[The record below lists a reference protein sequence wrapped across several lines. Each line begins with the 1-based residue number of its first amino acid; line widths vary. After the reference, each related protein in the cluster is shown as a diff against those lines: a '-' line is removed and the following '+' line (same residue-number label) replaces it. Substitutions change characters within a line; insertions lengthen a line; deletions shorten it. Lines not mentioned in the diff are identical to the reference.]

1 MRHKHIHVQKAS
13 GKMETFSEN
22 KLRSSLIRSK
32 ATYEEANSIISQL
45 QSEIVNGIST
55 NKIYSLAFRLLKKQ
69 NTHNASRYN
78 LKNGMMELGPSGYP
92 FEKFIAALFHAQ
104 GYQTET
110 GLILQGKCI
119 THEVDVK
126 AKKNG
131 EVMLMECKY
140 KNQGGLSVD
149 VKVPLYINSRFDDL
163 LHNSS
168 ELGHYKKFKGWIV
181 TNSRFT
187 DDAKAYAQC
196 KNIQLLSWDY
206 PAKYALKDLIDQ
218 TGLYPVTCLTS
229 LLTEEK
235 KSLLDENIIL
245 AKDLCFNRKVLV
257 KIGVDDKR
265 IDQILNEAKQLCE
278 LAII

>member
-1 MRHKHIHVQKAS
+1 MSHKHIHVQKAS
-13 GKMETFSEN
+13 GKMETFSES
-22 KLRSSLIRSK
+22 KLRNSLMRSN
-32 ATYEEANSIISQL
+32 ATYEEANSIITQL

-69 NTHNASRYN
+69 NSHNASRYN

-92 FEKFIAALFHAQ
+92 FEKFIAALFRAQ

-126 AKKNG
+126 CKKDG
-131 EVMLMECKY
+131 ELMLMECKY

-149 VKVPLYINSRFDDL
+149 VKVPLYINSRFEDL

-168 ELGHYKKFKGWIV
+168 ELGHYKIFKGWIV

-187 DDAKAYAQC
+187 DDAKAYGTC
-196 KNIQLLSWDY
+196 KNIHLMSWDY
-206 PAKYALKDLIDQ
+206 PAKFALKDLIDQ
-218 TGLYPVTCLTS
+218 TGLYPVTCLSS
-229 LLTEEK
+229 LLQEEK
-235 KSLLDENIIL
+235 KALLDENIIL
-245 AKDLCFNRKVLV
+245 AKDLCFNRKILNR
-257 KIGVDDKR
+257 IGVKEPR
-265 IDQILNEAKQLCE
+265 IDEILSEAKRLCE
-278 LAII
+278 LSV